1 MRMRLLVLALGA
13 ASLGAQDIPLFTR
26 DFTPAEFAARR
37 NAIYDAIGA
46 DGIAVL
52 QGAPT
57 PEGYTRFRQWN
68 EFYYLCGIE
77 SPHAY
82 LLLDGGAR
90 QATVFLPRRNE
101 RRERS
106 EGKTLSF
113 EDADLV
119 KQLSGIDNVSA
130 HDLLAEQLVRFA
142 QRDNVRKLYTP
153 LQPPEGVAVSRD
165 LGLRVWADIQSDPWD
180 GRVSRAQR
188 FIGLLRERLPQFA
201 LLDLSPALDRLRL
214 VKSPREITL
223 LRRATELSGAAILES
238 MRSTKPGMT
247 EFELDALAKLIFYRG
262 GAQGEAYYSLIASG
276 PNAMFPH
283 YNAGKRKMDSGEL
296 LLMDFAPDVG
306 YYMADVTRMW
316 PVNGRWNAW
325 QRELYGF
332 YLGCY
337 EAILAE
343 IRPGVPVREIQA
355 AAHRRMRELFAGT
368 KFSKPAYEAAAK
380 KFVTD
385 HEKPSG
391 RLGHFTGMATHD
403 VGIWPEKLAAGM
415 VFTIE
420 PALVVPEERIYIR
433 LEDMVLI
440 TEQGAEVLSGSLPR
454 SLTAV
459 EEAMRQPGLLQK
471 LTP

>member
-1 MRMRLLVLALGA
+1 MCLAA
-13 ASLGAQDIPLFTR
+13 ACASLLAAQEIPLFTR
-26 DFTPAEFAARR
+26 DFPPAEFAARR
-37 NAIYDAIGA
+37 SGVFDTIGA
-46 DGIAVL
+46 DAIAVV

-68 EFYYLCGIE
+68 EFYYLSGIE
-77 SPHAY
+77 TPHAY
-82 LLLDGGAR
+82 LLLDGTTR
-90 QATVFLPRRNE
+90 QTTLFLPRRNE

-106 EGKTLSF
+106 EGKVLSF
-113 EDADLV
+113 EDAELV
-119 KQLSGIDNVSA
+119 RQLSGIENVSST
-130 HDLLAEQLVRFA
+130 DLMAEQLVRFA
-142 QRDNVRKLYTP
+142 QRDSVRKLYTP
-153 LQPPEGVAVSRD
+153 FQPPEGYAVSRD

-180 GRVSRAQR
+180 GRPSRAQR
-188 FIGLLRERLPQFA
+188 FLGLLRERLPQFT

-223 LRRATELSGAAILES
+223 LRRATELSSAAILEA
-238 MRSTKPGMT
+238 MRSTRPGMA

-283 YNAGKRKMDSGEL
+283 YNAGKRRMDAGEL

-316 PVNGRWNAW
+316 PVNGRWNDW

-343 IRPGVPVREIQA
+343 IRPGVPVKEIQA
-355 AAHRRMRELFAGT
+355 AAYRRMRDLLAAT

-380 KFVTD
+380 KFVSD

-403 VGIWPEKLAAGM
+403 VGVWPERLEAGM

-420 PALVVPEERIYIR
+420 PALVVPEEKIYIR

-440 TEQGAEVLSGSLPR
+440 TGQGAEVLSGALPR
-454 SLTAV
+454 SLDAV
-459 EEAMRQPGLLQK
+459 EEAMREPGLLK
-471 LTP
+471 RLP